1 MFAAGGPQTVPADE
15 VIAFVNGLL
24 SESVCKPYRNNLKMP
39 ALILDKEM
47 KRTRFI
53 SKNGLVEDPCAVEK
67 ERSMINPWSP
77 EEKEIFIDKLAAF
90 GKDFGKISAF
100 LDHKT
105 VADCIEFYY
114 KNHKS
119 ELFKKTRKNP
129 DFVKQ
134 RKSQSTTYLVASGK
148 RWHHES
154 NAASLDMLGAASEIA
169 ANVDDT
175 AEIQQRTSKFCFVAS
190 TSYKDPK
197 VDDGPLRRSNSLD
210 MYNNKRETVAAD
222 VLAGICG
229 SVSSEAIS
237 SCITSSVDPGD
248 GYQDWRYPRVG
259 SSIKRPLTPEVT
271 QNVDDECSD
280 ESCGELDP
288 TDWTDEEKSVFIH
301 AVASYGK
308 DFLKI
313 SECVGTRSINQC
325 KVFFSKARKCLGLDL
340 IQTGAGNAASG
351 DVNGD
356 GSDIEDGCTTE
367 TGTVNNASECEMEE
381 DLPPPDMK
389 TNHESDI
396 VVAQNL
402 RSDLEMSEKNN
413 GLDPLDCMA
422 AEPILKNSRT
432 GDSQVV
438 DKPGTDFNVE
448 NKEPNGADVEFLSVQ
463 GCGTMVASS
472 NIMSGQRGEEDDDLD
487 LRKGLSEAENAA
499 LVEVSDGHCG
509 KENRQWLLL
518 PRANLNNKTVEER
531 DFNSGDVSGIS
542 CAISEMKSEPQ
553 PAGVVSHPSFD
564 AHSSMQVDKISGYQ
578 KKADIETCSVEKSCV
593 SSLKQSGHLAPVK
606 SSTLFSVPVEY
617 RNSQN
622 HNNASVDGGNMH
634 LEKTVQTCDR
644 QHHLSVSSLSGT
656 VDSQIPRAHPTSM
669 QNMKGISGNV
679 NCKKQYSL
687 QNVPKKDGDL
697 QSGRHTSFFL
707 EKCNS
712 SRQQNR
718 VGEAPFQSLEPSR
731 DQPKPQAGSSS
742 DVDKYSRKGEAPF
755 QALEPSRDHPKL
767 QAGSSSDVDKYSRK
781 GDVKLF
787 GKILISSQQKPN
799 SCAEEADYSNS
810 QDRKAVHQSL
820 NLKLSSDQK
829 VNCDSAHSK
838 FDCNNYVGSE
848 TIPVT
853 SFGYWDGN
861 RIQTGYPPLP
871 DSALLLTKYP
881 AAFNNGV
888 MPPPLHGVVRSRDC
902 SPNGVSVFPSREL
915 SSSNGLADYQVLRN
929 RDLQPFTLDIKQ
941 PQDVVFTE
949 MQRRNRFDLVPGMQQ
964 QSRGMLGIDV
974 GRGGVLVG
982 GQCSG
987 VSDPVAAIRM
997 HYAKAG
1003 QYSLQAG
1010 NVIKEDDRWR
1020 SNGGL

>member
-1 MFAAGGPQTVPADE
+1 MTSAQTRAV
-15 VIAFVNGLL
+15 VSWILL
-24 SESVCKPYRNNLKMP
+24 IGQM
-39 ALILDKEM
+39 
-47 KRTRFI
+47 
-53 SKNGLVEDPCAVEK
+53 
-67 ERSMINPWSP
+67 
-77 EEKEIFIDKLAAF
+77 
-90 GKDFGKISAF
+90 
-100 LDHKT
+100 
-105 VADCIEFYY
+105 
-114 KNHKS
+114 
-119 ELFKKTRKNP
+119 
-129 DFVKQ
+129 
-134 RKSQSTTYLVASGK
+134 
-148 RWHHES
+148 
-154 NAASLDMLGAASEIA
+154 
-169 ANVDDT
+169 
-175 AEIQQRTSKFCFVAS
+175 
-190 TSYKDPK
+190 
-197 VDDGPLRRSNSLD
+197 RRSP
-210 MYNNKRETVAAD
+210 
-222 VLAGICG
+222 
-229 SVSSEAIS
+229 SSFM
-237 SCITSSVDPGD
+237 
-248 GYQDWRYPRVG
+248 
-259 SSIKRPLTPEVT
+259 L
-271 QNVDDECSD
+271 
-280 ESCGELDP
+280 
-288 TDWTDEEKSVFIH
+288 
-301 AVASYGK
+301 ASYGK

-402 RSDLEMSEKNN
+402 RSDLEMSENNN

-422 AEPILKNSRT
+422 AEPLLKNLRT

-472 NIMSGQRGEEDDDLD
+472 NIMSGQRVEEDDDLD
-487 LRKGLSEAENAA
+487 LRKGLSEAEKAA

-509 KENRQWLLL
+509 KENRQRLLL

-578 KKADIETCSVEKSCV
+578 KKADIETCSVEKSYV
-593 SSLKQSGHLAPVK
+593 SSLKQNGHLAPVK

-622 HNNASVDGGNMH
+622 HNNASVDGANMH
-634 LEKTVQTCDR
+634 LEKTVQTCDC

-742 DVDKYSRKGEAPF
+742 DVDKYSRKAEALFQALEPSRDHPKPQAGSSSDVDKYSWKGEAPF
-755 QALEPSRDHPKL
+755 QALEPSRDHPKP
-767 QAGSSSDVDKYSRK
+767 Q
-781 GDVKLF
+781 
-787 GKILISSQQKPN
+787 
-799 SCAEEADYSNS
+799 AEEADYSNS

-888 MPPPLHGVVRSRDC
+888 KPTPLHGVVRSSDF